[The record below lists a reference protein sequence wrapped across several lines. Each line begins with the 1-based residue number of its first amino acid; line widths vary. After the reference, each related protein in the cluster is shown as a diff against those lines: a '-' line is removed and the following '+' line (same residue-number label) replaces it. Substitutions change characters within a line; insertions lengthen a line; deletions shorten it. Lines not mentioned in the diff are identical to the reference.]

1 MCIPGVE
8 DRLTD
13 ATSAHA
19 GVETLG
25 TTRVR
30 GVVVVSPGVK

>member
-13 ATSAHA
+13 ATSA

-30 GVVVVSPGVK
+30 GVVAVSPGVK